1 MLLAWTLALLPAA
14 CARDDRIVAVFWN
27 VENLYDASDD
37 SDCDDDE
44 FTPGSSL
51 HWTEDVY
58 HRKLSQLAIGIRLL
72 DGDADAHGARFPD
85 LLGLAEIERRGVI
98 ADLLTREFAGSALA
112 IVHEQS
118 PDERGIDVAL
128 VYRTDRFTEVSHAAL
143 RVNAGR
149 TRDILHVE
157 LAAVPGGARL
167 HVLVNHWPSRGS
179 PAADRRAAARVCH
192 ARIQEI
198 LARDADA
205 DVLVMGDFNDEP
217 EDASLARGLG
227 DLVTNLAAPAKAA
240 GLGTTR
246 FQGRWE
252 LFDQMLISPGLTR
265 APGFRL
271 SPEGFRIANDAL
283 LRAGNRADA
292 PPRRFV
298 FKDAVD
304 PRGFS
309 DHLPVLVRLELVAPG
324 GAR

>member
-1 MLLAWTLALLPAA
+1 MLLLPWALVLLTAA
-14 CARDDRIVAVFWN
+14 CARDDRIVAAFWN
-27 VENLYDASDD
+27 VENLYDANDD

-44 FTPGSSL
+44 FTPGSPL
-51 HWTEDVY
+51 HWTEEVY
-58 HRKLSQLAIGIRLL
+58 HRKLSQIAAGIRLL
-72 DGDADAHGARFPD
+72 DGRADAHGPRFPD
-85 LLGLAEIERRGVI
+85 LMGFAEIERRGVL
-98 ADLLTREFAGSALA
+98 ADLIAREFPASPLA

-128 VYRTDRFTEVSHAAL
+128 VYRTDCFTEVSHAAL

-157 LAAVPGGARL
+157 LAAIRGGARL

-179 PAADRRAAARVCH
+179 PAAERRTAAHVCR

-205 DVLVMGDFNDEP
+205 DLLAMGDFNDEP
-217 EDASLARGLG
+217 GDASLEHGLG
-227 DLVTNLAAPAKAA
+227 GVVENLAAPAKAT
-240 GLGTTR
+240 GLGTTK

-252 LFDQMLISPGLTR
+252 LFDQILVSPGLTR
-265 APGFRL
+265 APGYRV
-271 SPEGFRIANDAL
+271 SPASFRIVGDTAL
-283 LRAGNRADA
+283 RVGRRPDA
-292 PPRRFV
+292 PPCRFV

-309 DHLPVLVRLELVAPG
+309 DHFPVLVQLEPPD
-324 GAR
+324 